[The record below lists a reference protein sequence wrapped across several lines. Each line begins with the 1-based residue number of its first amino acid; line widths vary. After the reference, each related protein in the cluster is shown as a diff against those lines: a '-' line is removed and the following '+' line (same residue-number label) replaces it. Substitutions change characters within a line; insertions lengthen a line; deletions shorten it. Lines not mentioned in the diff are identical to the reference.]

1 MNLKA
6 QTDAASPPKESRRPS
21 LVNRLNTVN
30 GRSTEFGR
38 VCVGRHIG
46 PNQHPTVN
54 RRSTEFGR
62 VRRRGHTSV
71 CRPHGLERND
81 RASAA
86 ADTSTCEGGLCWM

>member
-1 MNLKA
+1 MNLGT

-21 LVNRLNTVN
+21 LMNRL
-30 GRSTEFGR
+30 STEFGR

-71 CRPHGLERND
+71 CRPHDLERND

-86 ADTSTCEGGLCWM
+86 ADTSTCEGGLCLS